1 MSEDW
6 KPIGQILDEL
16 GIKAKLDPTDRVVE
30 VLVIAKIV
38 DLAEEDAVP
47 ILGVYGSEGSD
58 WISQRGLLHSAL
70 EIKGTIR
77 PEGVE

>member
-1 MSEDW
+1 MSELQ
-6 KPIGQILDEL
+6 PIGSILDDL
-16 GIKAKLDPTDRVVE
+16 GVKARLDDTDRIVE

-47 ILGVYGSEGSD
+47 YLGIYNSTGAD
-58 WISQRGLLHSAL
+58 WISQRGLIHAAM
-70 EIKGTIR
+70 EIKGTVR

>member
-1 MSEDW
+1 MSEW
-6 KPIGQILDEL
+6 QPIGDVLNEL
-16 GIKAKLDPTDRVVE
+16 GVKIKLDPTDRVVE

-70 EIKGTIR
+70 EVKGTVK